1 MKGSGKALMIFY
13 QALSTIILPILFFYI
28 LWRKIK
34 SKESKERYLERFAIT
49 SQIPPQNCKLLWV
62 HAVSVGESNSAWV
75 LIEELLNFSENIKIL
90 FTSTSITSAQI
101 IDQKINTNPAF
112 KNRIIHQF
120 LPVDSY
126 FIVKKFLNYWRP
138 RACIFV
144 ESEIWPNLIY
154 CARQKAIL
162 SFLINA
168 RISEKSLIKWQKLK
182 KIGFNIFDYFSLIF
196 SQSLVDKKNLEALT
210 QNSIFFEGNL
220 KSQNAKMAVDF
231 EKLAIIKNQIGN
243 RKIWLCSSTHQGEES
258 IIIETHHKLKQH
270 FSDLITIIILR
281 HPTRSEAV
289 SKLLVGNNYGVRSK
303 NDLIQKTTEFYVVDT
318 LGELGVFYSLTNFI
332 FLGGSLMPIG
342 GHNPIEA
349 MQFNCAVISGQF
361 YQNNFEL
368 YENLSSQQACVVVG
382 DSKDLF
388 DCVKNFLSDEDKVN
402 FYNFNAQKYLSNKQN
417 TAKHIVNAMDRILLL
432 KI

>member
-1 MKGSGKALMIFY
+1 VLVEDLLK
-13 QALSTIILPILFFYI
+13 LSPNVT
-28 LWRKIK
+28 
-34 SKESKERYLERFAIT
+34 
-49 SQIPPQNCKLLWV
+49 
-62 HAVSVGESNSAWV
+62 
-75 LIEELLNFSENIKIL
+75 IL
-90 FTSTSITSAQI
+90 FTTTTLSSA
-101 IDQKINTNPAF
+101 KILQEKIAKFNS
-112 KNRIIHQF
+112 RIIHQF

-349 MQFNCAVISGQF
+349 MQFNCVVISGQF

-368 YENLSSQQACVVVG
+368 YENLRSQQACVVVG

-402 FYNFNAQKYLSNKQN
+402 FYNFNAKKYLSNKQN

>member
-1 MKGSGKALMIFY
+1 MKGAGKVLIIFY
-13 QALSTIILPILFFYI
+13 QALSTIILPILFLYI

-34 SKESKERYLERFAIT
+34 SKESSTRYLERFAIT
-49 SQIPPQNCKLLWV
+49 SQISPQNCKLLWV
-62 HAVSVGESNSAWV
+62 HAVSVGESNSAWA

-101 IDQKINTNPAF
+101 IHQKITTNPIF
-112 KNRIIHQF
+112 ENRIIHQF

-126 FIVKKFLNYWRP
+126 FIVKKFLNHWRP
-138 RACIFV
+138 RACIFI
-144 ESEIWPNLIY
+144 ESEIWPNFIY

-168 RISEKSLIKWQKLK
+168 RISEKSLAKWQKLK
-182 KIGFNIFDYFSLIF
+182 KIGFNIFDFFSLIF
-196 SQSLVDKKNLEALT
+196 SQSLVDKNNLETLT
-210 QNSIFFEGNL
+210 QNSVFFEGNL
-220 KSQNAKMAVDF
+220 KSQNAKIAVDF
-231 EKLAIIKNQIGN
+231 EELATIKNQIGN

-270 FSDLITIIILR
+270 FVDLITIIILR
-281 HPTRSEAV
+281 HPTRSEEV
-289 SKLLVGNNYGVRSK
+289 SKLLVGKNYGLRSK

-368 YENLSSQQACVVVG
+368 YENLRSQQACIIV
-382 DSKDLF
+382 SNHNDLF
-388 DCVKNFLSDEDKVN
+388 DSVKNFLSDESKVN
-402 FYNFNAQKYLSNKQN
+402 FYNFNAQKYLSNKQS
-417 TAKHIVNAMDRILLL
+417 TAKHIVEALDRILLL